1 MKKLGDGPAGGQG
14 EAEGTAE
21 VPAQV
26 HGRAEAGTAGRPPV
40 DAVGRR
46 ARGHR
51 RGGKLWDWA
60 LPDMAFQSA
69 VMRMPGTLS
78 ASVLYI

>member
-1 MKKLGDGPAGGQG
+1 MKKPGDGPAGGQG

-51 RGGKLWDWA
+51 RGGMCL
-60 LPDMAFQSA
+60 L
-69 VMRMPGTLS
+69 
-78 ASVLYI
+78 

>member
-46 ARGHR
+46 AHGHR
-51 RGGKLWDWA
+51 RGGKLWDRA
-60 LPDMAFQSA
+60 LPDMAFKGA
-69 VMRMPGTLS
+69 VHLK
-78 ASVLYI
+78 L